1 MKTTPI
7 RLPLSP
13 STAVAILA
21 LSGSSH
27 SATVIGNAASDRG
40 ATDGF
45 SGQMFVLNANLSSLA
60 GQAVTSWNF
69 FNNANNNAVTPVL
82 VEDMGGGSFAVRGI
96 GTTVVSSAS
105 GLQGG
110 AFGLV
115 SGTSTISLNY
125 YAGYFDGSWN
135 GSASAVNQGA
145 VEFDSVDDPPVP
157 GQIDSTGT
165 IWLHN
170 TPDGSDNPANLGVGA
185 VNLSDTNFG
194 TAVIGRHHS
203 INFTADPVPE
213 PSVALLG
220 GLTGLALLRRRRTA

>member
-13 STAVAILA
+13 STAVGILA
-21 LSGSSH
+21 LSGSIH
-27 SATVIGNAASDRG
+27 AATVIGNATTDRG
-40 ATDGF
+40 TTDAY
-45 SGQMFVLNANLSSLA
+45 SGQMFILNANLSSLA
-60 GQAVTSWNF
+60 GQVVTSWSF
-69 FNNANNNAVTPVL
+69 FNNNTTNAVTPVL
-82 VEDMGGGSFAVRGI
+82 VEDMGDGSFAVRGI